1 MDDDHASEA
10 GITLFYRGTVKIK
23 TGEYKEAIEDLEQ
36 YRLVF
41 KKHGLDVDPDCLA
54 GMAECYHKQED
65 YMQAIIFYSLAA
77 QIKPLFNHYLIGKAE
92 AQFAHNQHSDALDTL

>member
-1 MDDDHASEA
+1 MDDDNASEA

-23 TGEYKEAIEDLEQ
+23 IGEYKEAIEDLEQ

-54 GMAECYHKQED
+54 GMAECYHK
-65 YMQAIIFYSLAA
+65 
-77 QIKPLFNHYLIGKAE
+77 
-92 AQFAHNQHSDALDTL
+92 